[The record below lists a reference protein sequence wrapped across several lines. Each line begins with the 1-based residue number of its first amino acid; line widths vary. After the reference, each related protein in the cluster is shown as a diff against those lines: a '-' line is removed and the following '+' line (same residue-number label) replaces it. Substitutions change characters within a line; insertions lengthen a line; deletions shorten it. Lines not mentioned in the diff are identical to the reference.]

1 MKDNYDGELDGY
13 TTREFTLRGHTFRA
27 KPTMPGP
34 AFDDLADL
42 QSGKP
47 STNRIFGLLASII
60 SRTLI
65 ADDRAAWDALLVEDL
80 DVPIETMVLAEIA
93 DDLVTA
99 ETGRPPQ
106 PLSPSTSSDESGSTT
121 STENSGSP
129 EARGSTPFRSV
140 PV

>member
-1 MKDNYDGELDGY
+1 
-13 TTREFTLRGHTFRA
+13 
-27 KPTMPGP
+27 MPGP

-65 ADDRAAWDALLVEDL
+65 ADDRPEWDALLVEDL

-106 PLSPSTSSDESGSTT
+106 PLSPSTSSGESGSTT

-129 EARGSTPFRSV
+129 GATASIHSRSV